1 MILCGSYPFT
11 LLTNQEVVLHSIR
24 LLRFWLKEDRYILFD
39 WLTVNTELT
48 LTSSPF
54 SRPIR
59 SDKTKRQLLV
69 IATDLVVHEEENRR
83 NSSGRTFISHS
94 FHYQSQ
100 SSEKRRFWLDPPPFL
115 LHTTPQYH
123 RGEEDNSGRAGRFIR
138 LLIVKES
145 QFYLTLPNAPASN
158 SQPAAQLQ

>member
-1 MILCGSYPFT
+1 MWFISFYLTDQSGSGITLDSVTKILTKRRS
-11 LLTNQEVVLHSIR
+11 L
-24 LLRFWLKEDRYILFD
+24 YIFD

-69 IATDLVVHEEENRR
+69 IATDLVVHEEENTR
-83 NSSGRTFISHS
+83 NSSGRTFILHS

-123 RGEEDNSGRAGRFIR
+123 RGEEDNSGRAGA
-138 LLIVKES
+138 VYS
-145 QFYLTLPNAPASN
+145 ASYC
-158 SQPAAQLQ
+158 